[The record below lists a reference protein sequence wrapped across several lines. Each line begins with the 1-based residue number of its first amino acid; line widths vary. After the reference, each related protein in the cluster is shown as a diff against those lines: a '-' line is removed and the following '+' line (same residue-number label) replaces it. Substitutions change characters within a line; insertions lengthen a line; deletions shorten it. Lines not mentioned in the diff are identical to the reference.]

1 MLRRFLPSP
10 RIATRRVRLLSTT
23 ASDRLVGYSPMAQ
36 GGPVNTNSTYIPTEK
51 DVTTAG
57 GVWAPTSAKRD
68 ALAEFKTAAAGKS
81 LDEQATKE
89 EKLDLY
95 LVDGMILIGKCS
107 DSSVLHLSEPAD
119 KMNAVETWW
128 MKEKV
133 TEDALLY
140 QVQWK
145 ERLTDLSKKMDA
157 LLASMPADRCL
168 RDIRD
173 YMDAQDTLSDEEKKQ
188 GTPLAERAF
197 PLMTV
202 LEGEELTQQKVTE
215 ENLEQAISRFRL
227 IIAQEAAKMLIER
240 WDHLTTPSDH
250 DVDRAAVQGIDLTKQ
265 DKVLSQLQM
274 QSVLESFIQGDCA
287 SRVES
292 LWALFD
298 KEEDGLL
305 DEDKMNMVCEM
316 AIEPVGKAL
325 ERLHDESLAASPAR
339 KPLEEFSAAPPSM
352 GWRERRKDNCLKK
365 NLKKMFRTTCKNHF
379 RDEVEVNH
387 RLRCI
392 YAWANKKHQDNKIES
407 VHVEEQGLAGRKR
420 YVELKPKISLE
431 EFREV
436 QQIHFA
442 HLDRVAQEFLKS
454 YREDI
459 LIKQGKGRQRS
470 EFYRES
476 ALFLTVVAIADFII
490 TSL

>member
-1 MLRRFLPSP
+1 MLRRCLPSP
-10 RIATRRVRLLSTT
+10 RITTRRVRLLSTT

-95 LVDGMILIGKCS
+95 LVDGMVLIGKCTDGSLLNLS
-107 DSSVLHLSEPAD
+107 DPAD

-133 TEDALLY
+133 TEDTLLY

-173 YMDAQDTLSDEEKKQ
+173 YMDAQDTLTDEDKKQ
-188 GTPLAERAF
+188 ETPLGERAF
-197 PLMTV
+197 PLMTG
-202 LEGEELTQQKVTE
+202 LDGEELTQQKVTE

-227 IIAQEAAKMLIER
+227 IMAQEAAKMLIER

-265 DKVLSQLQM
+265 DKVLSHLQM
-274 QSVLESFIQGDCA
+274 QLVLESFIQGDCA

-292 LWALFD
+292 LWGMFN
-298 KEEDGLL
+298 KEGDGLL
-305 DEDKMNMVCEM
+305 DEDKMNMVCEL

-339 KPLEEFSAAPPSM
+339 KVLEEFSATPPSM
-352 GWRERRKDNCLKK
+352 GWREGRKDTAIKK
-365 NLKKMFRTTCKNHF
+365 NLKKMFRTTCKYHF

-407 VHVEEQGLAGRKR
+407 VHVEEQGLTGRKR

-436 QQIHFA
+436 QRIHFT

-459 LIKQGKGRQRS
+459 LIKQGKGRRRS